1 MLSDPAIGVDQ
12 LWTKRFKLHA
22 NMVPNFLSMELAGK
36 ILVIGKTINFLTLVC
51 NENSTI
57 VNNRLNT
64 DYSKT
69 ADFIGFCFL
78 CAQKMLDTIN
88 CINNRTVL
96 RFFYFNYVS
105 QY

>member
-12 LWTKRFKLHA
+12 LWTKRFKLQA
-22 NMVPNFLSMELAGK
+22 NMIPNFLSMELAGK

-78 CAQKMLDTIN
+78 YAQRMLDTFN
-88 CINNRTVL
+88 SNNNTKFCV
-96 RFFYFNYVS
+96 FVFIF
-105 QY
+105 